1 MTRIRILIAFSAAIA
16 LLAAMATVSTAADK
30 KLYSTLSGKQE
41 EADGD
46 PDGVG
51 SATLTFKA
59 KTVCY
64 DIRPKKAG
72 TTIAAGHI
80 HTGKAGVS
88 GDVLI
93 PLFTTAKKVKSG
105 RLTGCSGTIKSAALN
120 KVRGKPANYYLNLH
134 TAAHKAGAIRGQL
147 STIKTS

>member
-16 LLAAMATVSTAADK
+16 VLAAMATVSTAADK
-30 KLYSTLSGKQE
+30 KLYATLSGSQE
-41 EADGD
+41 KPPAD
-46 PDGVG
+46 PDGVA

-72 TTIAAGHI
+72 STFAAGHI
-80 HTGKAGVS
+80 HTGKAGVN

-93 PLFTTAKKVKSG
+93 PLFTTPKKVKGG
-105 RLTGCSGTIKSAALN
+105 RLTGCSGTISAATLN
-120 KVRGKPANYYLNLH
+120 KVRAKPANYYLNLH
-134 TAAHKAGAIRGQL
+134 NAKYPGGAIRGQL
-147 STIKTS
+147 SATKTS